1 MSFDFTCKEEPY
13 LDGKRI
19 VGKSPI
25 ILRNCIVCGSEL
37 APAEIKTEKLIWR
50 PWWDSGPDEYSRE
63 DLYKRECEISYG
75 TCAID
80 RAKSNK
86 QFFTRSLITF
96 SLIFLSIIS
105 ISLEHF
111 VLFFIFLFSSVISS
125 CVLFLSQTTI
135 STNKYDETSKTFW
148 ILGFGD
154 GLLNQY
160 SVNGKIQNTWI
171 MISLF
176 DKEANAKKEKG
187 T

>member
-1 MSFDFTCKEEPY
+1 MANGLSENHLSYYGTALFAEVSLLRRRSKQKNLFGVHCGTAVPMNIVEKIFIKENVKY
-13 LDGKRI
+13 H
-19 VGKSPI
+19 
-25 ILRNCIVCGSEL
+25 
-37 APAEIKTEKLIWR
+37 
-50 PWWDSGPDEYSRE
+50 
-63 DLYKRECEISYG
+63 G

-105 ISLEHF
+105 IYLEHF
-111 VLFFIFLFSSVISS
+111 VLFFIFLLSSVISS

-135 STNKYDETSKTFW
+135 STNKYDGTSKTFW
-148 ILGFGD
+148 IRGFGD

-160 SVNGKIQNTWI
+160 SVNGKIKNTWI

-176 DKEANAKKEKG
+176 DKEANAKKEKKG